1 MAGSRST
8 TCGAEEKALAE
19 FALMQADH
27 GTSIEVAPGDIIVI
41 RLPENPTTGYQWTV
55 EQVDADTLALQR
67 TTFSPAPEAGMGS
80 GGGKT
85 LIFKAQKPG
94 TAQIQLKLWR
104 AWAGDASIRDRYH
117 VTVQVQNG

>member
-8 TCGAEEKALAE
+8 TCDEEEQALAE
-19 FALMQADH
+19 FALTQADH
-27 GTSIEVAPGDIIVI
+27 GTSVAVAPGDIIII

-55 EQVDADTLALQR
+55 EMVDAATLALQR
-67 TTFSPAPEAGMGS
+67 TEFSPAPEAGVGS

-85 LIFKAQKPG
+85 FTFKAQKPG
-94 TAQIQLKLWR
+94 TAHIQLKLWR

-117 VTVQVQNG
+117 VTIQVRNG